1 MAAAALLML
10 VRMNAMAAAAALVV
24 LLIRA
29 PARRLFGA
37 HIAYH
42 LWAAVPL
49 AIMGAVM
56 PLDFEYGPDG
66 AIAAATSGVRAW
78 LARDGHAAMI
88 LGLWLAG
95 VALTLLIAILRQS
108 QFLAAERRGVAGP
121 AAVGLIAPRLVAPS
135 DFARRYTPA
144 EWRLIRA
151 HERAHIDRLDG
162 RSLAVAVLGRALC
175 WFNPLAPVA
184 LKAFRVDQEIACDAT
199 VMERLPYERKR
210 YAETLLHAHPAW
222 PPPVLGS
229 AFIGPGRGPGAR
241 VLETRIDMLT
251 RPALS
256 LDRLELGLELL
267 AVAWIAAFMLA
278 WANEPA
284 WRPQAPNPFAGLE
297 AALPPVDLPMAR

>member
-1 MAAAALLML
+1 MASVAVL
-10 VRMNAMAAAAALVV
+10 VL
-24 LLIRA
+24 LLIRG
-29 PARRLFGA
+29 PARRWFGA
-37 HIAYH
+37 HIAYR

-49 AIMGAVM
+49 AAMGAMM
-56 PLDFEYGPDG
+56 PLDYDPGADGP
-66 AIAAATSGVRAW
+66 IAAATSGLRAW
-78 LARDGHAAMI
+78 LAAADHGRLI
-88 LGLWLAG
+88 LSLWLAG
-95 VALTLLIAILRQS
+95 VAVSLAVAALRQS
-108 QFLAAERRGVAGP
+108 RFLAAERRGVAGP
-121 AAVGLIAPRLVAPS
+121 AAVGVIQPRLVAPS

-162 RSLAVAVLGRALC
+162 RSLAMAVLGRSLC
-175 WFNPLAPVA
+175 WFNPLAPLA

-222 PPPVLGS
+222 PPPVLGAALRS
-229 AFIGPGRGPGAR
+229 PGAG

-251 RPALS
+251 RPILS

-267 AVAWIAAFMLA
+267 ALSWIAAFLLA

-284 WRPQAPNPFAGLE
+284 WRPHQPNPFAGLE
-297 AALPPVDLPMAR
+297 AALPQVDLPEKR